1 MSTIL
6 SVLIPSMVSWHGSWV
21 KLTSLEGLLRNDY
34 CTIVAKFLT
43 LTAFKCMPRRML
55 FRFSSW
61 KPRVPERLGSR
72 SKHTHLHPPF
82 SRGTLQWTTEC
93 GDHRFETTLLASV
106 RSRDFMSIRSRSL
119 LQCRVASRLIR

>member
-6 SVLIPSMVSWHGSWV
+6 SVLIPSMVSWHGSWA
-21 KLTSLEGLLRNDY
+21 KLTWLEGLLRNDY

-55 FRFSSW
+55 FRFSSC

-72 SKHTHLHPPF
+72 SKHTHLHP
-82 SRGTLQWTTEC
+82 
-93 GDHRFETTLLASV
+93 
-106 RSRDFMSIRSRSL
+106 RSL
-119 LQCRVASRLIR
+119 VALYSGLQSAEITVSRQPCWLQYGVGIS